1 MTHGRT
7 PFSGATSPGR
17 RAMPIGGLWFNLAAP
32 PWSMASS
39 LALFAYLAALGL
51 TAKRSGS

>member
-1 MTHGRT
+1 
-7 PFSGATSPGR
+7 
-17 RAMPIGGLWFNLAAP
+17 MPIGGLWFNLAAP